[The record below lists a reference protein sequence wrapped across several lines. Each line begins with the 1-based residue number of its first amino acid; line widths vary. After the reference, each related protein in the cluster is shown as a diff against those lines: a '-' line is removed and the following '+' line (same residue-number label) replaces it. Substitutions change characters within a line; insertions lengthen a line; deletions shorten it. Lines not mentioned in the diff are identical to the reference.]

1 MAKIQ
6 LKSDN
11 INPFGGLF
19 SIFKQFTS
27 SGLRSVIDDHLG
39 KRGSTKAAFT
49 HGDVFASMFGSYLCG
64 GDCIEDVMDIKP
76 FWDDR
81 DDIRICS
88 SDVIL
93 RTLRKLSSDNISYE
107 SEHKKSYAFNVNDKM
122 NSLLLKCLAA
132 TGQLNPGDCIN
143 LDFDHQFIAA
153 DKKDAKYS
161 YKKADGYFPG
171 VATIGSLI
179 VGVENRDGNANVK
192 FHQADTLERLFTRL
206 ETQSRVVIQN
216 FRADC
221 GSFSED
227 ILRTVDAH
235 CEHFYIRANNC
246 QSRRT
251 EFMEHVDWT
260 AATISGQQCGVT
272 SFKFDSMLPD
282 MNLRLVVQRTLIT
295 DEEPDAEPEGVFGT
309 EYVFRCIV
317 TNDWE
322 TSERDIIIYYNQR
335 GASERNFDCQNN
347 DFGWAHMPF
356 SFLKENTVFLIA
368 TAILKNFYLYL
379 LDVIGNRVEGLD
391 KTARLK
397 RFMKK
402 FVIVPAKWIKS
413 GRQNVLNLYTKRR
426 IYLELTS

>member
-171 VATIGSLI
+171 VATVGGLI

-227 ILRTVDAH
+227 ILRTVGAH

-295 DEEPDAEPEGVFGT
+295 DEEPDAEPEGIFGT

-368 TAILKNFYLYL
+368 TAILKNFYLYF